1 MNQYKTLCEM
11 DINNLLGQV
20 LQKPILQPD
29 SNIGEF
35 GQLGPT
41 KTEITIIQEEDG
53 LRIKS
58 PGLCVKL
65 DTAVVKALSRFL
77 EENKLW
83 EC

>member
-1 MNQYKTLCEM
+1 M
-11 DINNLLGQV
+11 DLGNLIGQA
-20 LQKPILQPD
+20 LQSTPKQILQPD
-29 SNIGEF
+29 SNVGEF

-41 KTEITIIQEEDG
+41 KTEITIIKEEDG